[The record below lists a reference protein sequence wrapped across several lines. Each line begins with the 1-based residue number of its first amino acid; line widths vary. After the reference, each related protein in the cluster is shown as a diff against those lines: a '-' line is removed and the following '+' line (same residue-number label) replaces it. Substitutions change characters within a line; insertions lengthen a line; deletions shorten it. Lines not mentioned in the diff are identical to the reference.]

1 MPATPWPS
9 SNRQVAHPFVTDTD
23 EHHQN
28 SVPPSF
34 VRIHYSPYN
43 SGAPSSSPSFGDRV
57 GPDGGSRSDPAR
69 MNRNPGPIL
78 FPKKG

>member
-43 SGAPSSSPSFGDRV
+43 SGAHPRRLRLATGW
-57 GPDGGSRSDPAR
+57 AR
-69 MNRNPGPIL
+69 MEGAVPI
-78 FPKKG
+78 PRV